1 MALGQ
6 NYGTKTANLM
16 DGPLSL
22 KSVFAPYVGDNGY
35 KFDGVGSITVLNT
48 PDGTLSDY
56 TETSVSPVTVGLV
69 GNDVQTL
76 TLAYNK
82 AMFQRIQQTLIQDTP
97 VANFAA
103 QWAKQQI
110 ADVFV
115 PTHDVYSLNKV
126 ALGRDVTNDVTVTY
140 SAGAW
145 ATTGLSAAFGN
156 AFIKI
161 HAKGADVS
169 NTVAWVA
176 DSFANALADQITF
189 TGADAG
195 YNDAKNS
202 AFLGKFK
209 GVACVAV
216 PDTYLTKLGATSQL
230 TIGVLMADKR
240 AIVNVTPKMSPT
252 DYKVLT
258 EMSGFSGVE
267 VQIRDRADTFVL
279 GKKASAISVVR
290 QSGTIS

>member
-1 MALGQ
+1 MAQ
-6 NYGTKTANLM
+6 IYGTRTVNLM
-16 DGPLSL
+16 DSPLSL

-35 KFDGVGSITVLNT
+35 KWNDAGSIQVLST
-48 PDGTLSDY
+48 PDGTLADY
-56 TETSVSPVTVGLV
+56 NEASTAPITVGLV
-69 GNDVQTL
+69 GNNVQTL

-103 QWAKQQI
+103 AWAKQQI
-110 ADVFV
+110 NDVFV

-126 ALGRDVTNDVTVTY
+126 ALGRDVANDVTVTL
-140 SAGAW
+140 SGGNLPSS
-145 ATTGLSAAFGN
+145 GLAALFGS

-161 HAKGADVS
+161 HAKGADAGS
-169 NTVAWVA
+169 TIAWVT

-189 TGADAG
+189 TGSDAG
-195 YNDAKNS
+195 YNDARNS

-230 TIGVLMADKR
+230 QPWVLMADKR
-240 AIVNVTPKMSPT
+240 AIVNVTPKMSPS

-267 VQIRDRADTFVL
+267 VQIRDRSDTFVL
-279 GKKASAISVVR
+279 SNKANAISVIR
-290 QSGTIS
+290 TAGAIS

>member
-1 MALGQ
+1 MAQ
-6 NYGTKTANLM
+6 VYGTQTASIM
-16 DGPLSL
+16 DSPLAL

-35 KFDGVGSITVLNT
+35 KWTNAGTIQVVST

-56 TETSVSPVTVGLV
+56 TENSVSPVTVGLV
-69 GNDVQTL
+69 GNVLQTL

-82 AMFQRIQQTLIQDTP
+82 AMFQRIQKTLMQDLP

-103 QWAKQQI
+103 AWAKQQI
-110 ADVFV
+110 NDVFI

-126 ALGRDVTNDVTVTY
+126 VLGRDVANDIQVTL
-140 SAGAW
+140 SSGNLP
-145 ATTGLSAAFGN
+145 TTGLGKLFGSAFL
-156 AFIKI
+156 KI

-169 NTVAWVA
+169 STVAWVA
-176 DSFANALADQITF
+176 DTFANELTDQITF
-189 TGADAG
+189 TGSDAG

-209 GVACVAV
+209 GVATVAV
-216 PDTYLTKLGATSQL
+216 PDSYLTKLGATSQL
-230 TIGVLMADKR
+230 NVYVVMADKR
-240 AIVNVTPKMSPT
+240 AIVNVTPKMSPS
-252 DYKVLT
+252 DYKVVT
-258 EMSGFSGVE
+258 ELSGFSGVE

-279 GKKASAISVVR
+279 DNKKNVISVIR

>member
-1 MALGQ
+1 MAQ
-6 NYGTKTANLM
+6 NYGTTTSNLM
-16 DGPLSL
+16 DIPLAL

-35 KFDGVGSITVLNT
+35 KFTSAGTIQVIST

-56 TETSVSPVTVGLV
+56 DETSVTPVTVGLV
-69 GNDVQTL
+69 GNTLQTL

-110 ADVFV
+110 NDVFV
-115 PTHDVYSLNKV
+115 PAHDVYSLNKV
-126 ALGRDVTNDVTVTY
+126 ALGRSTANDVTVTL
-140 SAGAW
+140 SSGALPS
-145 ATTGLSAAFGN
+145 TGLSAKFGQ
-156 AFIKI
+156 AFINI

-169 NTVAWVA
+169 QTVAWVA

-189 TGADAG
+189 TGSDAG

-202 AFLGKFK
+202 AFLGKYK
-209 GVACVAV
+209 GVACIAT
-216 PDTYLTKLGATSQL
+216 PDSYFTLLGATSQL
-230 TIGVLMADKR
+230 HIYVLMADKR

-267 VQIRDRADTFVL
+267 IQIRDRSDTFVL
-279 GKKASAISVVR
+279 TKKTTAIAVVR
-290 QSGTIS
+290 ESGTIS

>member
-1 MALGQ
+1 MAQ
-6 NYGTKTANLM
+6 NYGTMTANLM
-16 DGPLSL
+16 DSPLAL

-35 KFDGVGSITVLNT
+35 KWTGAGTIQVVST
-48 PDGTLSDY
+48 PDGTLADY
-56 TETSVSPVTVGLV
+56 NEASTAPITVGLV
-69 GNDVQTL
+69 GNNLQSL

-82 AMFQRIQQTLIQDTP
+82 ALFQRIQQTLIQDTP

-110 ADVFV
+110 NDVFV

-126 ALGRDVTNDVTVTY
+126 VLGRLVGNDVTVTLA
-140 SAGAW
+140 SGELP
-145 ATTGLSAAFGN
+145 TSGLSKLFGK
-156 AFIKI
+156 AFINI

-169 NTVAWVA
+169 QTIAWVA

-189 TGADAG
+189 TGSDAG
-195 YNDAKNS
+195 YNQAKNE

-216 PDTYLTKLGATSQL
+216 PDAYFTKLGATSQL
-230 TIGVLMADKR
+230 DVYVVMADKR
-240 AIVNVTPKMSPT
+240 AIVNVTPKMNPS

-258 EMSGFSGVE
+258 ELSGFSGVE

-279 GKKASAISVVR
+279 SQKTGAISIIR
-290 QSGTIS
+290 ESGTIV

>member
-1 MALGQ
+1 MAQ
-6 NYGTKTANLM
+6 VYGTMTASLM
-16 DGPLSL
+16 DAPLAL

-35 KFDGVGSITVLNT
+35 KWTNAGTIQVVST

-69 GNDVQTL
+69 GNAIQTL

-82 AMFQRIQQTLIQDTP
+82 ALFQRIQQTLIQDTP

-103 QWAKQQI
+103 SWAKQQI
-110 ADVFV
+110 NDVFI

-126 ALGRDVTNDVTVTY
+126 LLGRDVTNDVLVT
-140 SAGAW
+140 AGAVPS
-145 ATTGLSAAFGN
+145 TGMAAKFGQL
-156 AFIKI
+156 FINI

-169 NTVAWVA
+169 QTVAWVA

-189 TGADAG
+189 TGSDAG

-209 GVACVAV
+209 GVACIAV

-230 TIGVLMADKR
+230 QPWVLMADKR
-240 AIVNVTPKMSPT
+240 AIVNVTPKMSPS

-267 VQIRDRADTFVL
+267 VQIRDRSDTFVL
-279 GKKASAISVVR
+279 TNKARNIGVIR
-290 QSGTIS
+290 ETGTIS

>member
-1 MALGQ
+1 MAQ
-6 NYGTKTANLM
+6 NYGTMTSSLM
-16 DGPLSL
+16 DSPLAL

-35 KFDGVGSITVLNT
+35 KFTGAGTIQVVST

-69 GNDVQTL
+69 GNALQTL

-103 QWAKQQI
+103 SWAKQQI
-110 ADVFV
+110 NDVFV

-126 ALGRDVTNDVTVTY
+126 ALARATANDVLVTL
-140 SAGAW
+140 SGGNLPS
-145 ATTGLSAAFGN
+145 TGLSALFGQ
-156 AFIKI
+156 AFINI
-161 HAKGADVS
+161 HKNGADVS
-169 NTVAWVA
+169 QTVAWVT

-189 TGADAG
+189 TGSDAG

-202 AFLGKFK
+202 AFLGKYK
-209 GVACVAV
+209 GVACIAV

-230 TIGVLMADKR
+230 QPWVLMADKR
-240 AIVNVTPKMSPT
+240 AIVNVTPKMAPT

-267 VQIRDRADTFVL
+267 VQLRDRADTFVL
-279 GKKASAISVVR
+279 TNKANVISVIR
-290 QSGTIS
+290 TTGTIS

>member
-1 MALGQ
+1 MAQ
-6 NYGTKTANLM
+6 NYGTRTANLM
-16 DGPLSL
+16 DSPLAL

-35 KFDGVGSITVLNT
+35 KWTGAGTIQVVST

-56 TETSVSPVTVGLV
+56 NEASTAPITVGLV
-69 GNDVQTL
+69 GNNLQNL

-82 AMFQRIQQTLIQDTP
+82 ALFQRIQATLIADTP

-110 ADVFV
+110 DDVFV

-126 ALGRDVTNDVTVTY
+126 VLARDTANDIPVTLVSSALP
-140 SAGAW
+140 
-145 ATTGLSAAFGN
+145 TTGLSKLFGN

-169 NTVAWVA
+169 KTIAWVA
-176 DSFANALADQITF
+176 DSYANELADQITF
-189 TGADAG
+189 TGSDAG
-195 YNDAKNS
+195 YNQAKNE

-209 GVACVAV
+209 GVACIAV
-216 PDTYLTKLGATSQL
+216 PDSYFTKLGATSQL
-230 TIGVLMADKR
+230 SVYVVMADKR
-240 AIVNVTPKMSPT
+240 AIVNVTPKMAPT

-258 EMSGFSGVE
+258 EISGFSGVE
-267 VQIRDRADTFVL
+267 VQLRDRGDTFVL
-279 GKKASAISVVR
+279 SQKPTVISVIR

>member
-1 MALGQ
+1 MAQ
-6 NYGTKTANLM
+6 NYGTNTANLM
-16 DGPLSL
+16 DTPLSL

-35 KFDGVGSITVLNT
+35 KWTGANTIQVVST

-56 TETSVSPVTVGLV
+56 NESSTSPITVGLV
-69 GNDVQTL
+69 GTALQSL
-76 TLAYNK
+76 SLAYNK

-103 QWAKQQI
+103 SWAKQQI
-110 ADVFV
+110 NDVFV

-126 ALGRDVTNDVTVTY
+126 ALGRDTSNDVEVTL
-140 SAGAW
+140 SGGELP
-145 ATTGLSAAFGN
+145 TTGLSKLFGS
-156 AFIKI
+156 AFINI

-169 NTVAWVA
+169 STIAWVA

-189 TGADAG
+189 TGSDAG

-202 AFLGKFK
+202 AFLGKYK
-209 GVACVAV
+209 GAACIAV
-216 PDTYLTKLGATSQL
+216 PDSYFTELGATSQL
-230 TIGVLMADKR
+230 AVYVVMADKR
-240 AIVNVTPKMSPT
+240 AIVNVTPKMSPK

-279 GKKASAISVVR
+279 GQKTGAIAVVR
-290 QSGTIS
+290 ESGTIS

>member
-1 MALGQ
+1 MAQ
-6 NYGTKTANLM
+6 NYGTMTSSLM
-16 DGPLSL
+16 DSPLAL

-35 KFDGVGSITVLNT
+35 KWAGAGTIQVVST
-48 PDGTLSDY
+48 PDGTLADY
-56 TETSVSPVTVGLV
+56 NESSTAPITVGLV
-69 GNDVQTL
+69 GNSLQSL

-82 AMFQRIQQTLIQDTP
+82 ALFQRIQQTLIQDTP
-97 VANFAA
+97 VAGFAA
-103 QWAKQQI
+103 KWAKQQI
-110 ADVFV
+110 NDVFV

-126 ALGRDVTNDVTVTY
+126 VLGRDTNNDILVTLSSGNLP
-140 SAGAW
+140 
-145 ATTGLSAAFGN
+145 TTGLSKLFGQ

-169 NTVAWVA
+169 QTIAWVS
-176 DSFANALADQITF
+176 DTFANELADQITF
-189 TGADAG
+189 TGSDAG

-209 GVACVAV
+209 GVACIAT
-216 PDTYLTKLGATSQL
+216 PDTYFTKLGATSQL
-230 TIGVLMADKR
+230 AVWVVMADKR
-240 AIVNVTPKMSPT
+240 AIVNVTPKMNPE

-279 GKKASAISVVR
+279 GQKASAISIIR
-290 QSGTIS
+290 TTGTIS

>member
-1 MALGQ
+1 MAQ
-6 NYGTKTANLM
+6 NYGTMTANLM
-16 DGPLSL
+16 DSPLNL

-35 KFDGVGSITVLNT
+35 KWTNANTIQVVST

-56 TETSVSPVTVGLV
+56 TENSVSPVTVGLV
-69 GNDVQTL
+69 GTNLQTL

-103 QWAKQQI
+103 AWAKQQI

-126 ALGRDVTNDVTVTY
+126 ALGRDVNNDVTVT
-140 SAGAW
+140 AGATPP
-145 ATTGLSAAFGN
+145 TTGLSAAFGN

-161 HAKGADVS
+161 HAKGADS
-169 NTVAWVA
+169 SQTIAWVA
-176 DSFANALADQITF
+176 DTFANSLADQITF

-195 YNDAKNS
+195 YADAKNS
-202 AFLGKFK
+202 AFLGKYK
-209 GVACVAV
+209 GITCVAT
-216 PDTYLTKLGATSQL
+216 PDVYFTRLGATSQL
-230 TIGVLMADKR
+230 RVWVLMADKR
-240 AIVNVTPKMSPT
+240 AIVNVTPKMSPS

-279 GKKASAISVVR
+279 TNKANSISVIR
-290 QSGTIS
+290 EAGTIS

>member
-1 MALGQ
+1 MAQ
-6 NYGTKTANLM
+6 VYGTNTANLM
-16 DGPLSL
+16 DSPLSL
-22 KSVFAPYVGDNGY
+22 KSVFAPYVGDNGF
-35 KFDGVGSITVLNT
+35 KWVNANTIQVINT
-48 PDGTLSDY
+48 PDGSLADY
-56 TETSVSPVTVGLV
+56 NEASTAPITVGLV
-69 GNDVQTL
+69 GTAIQTL

-97 VANFAA
+97 IANFAA
-103 QWAKQQI
+103 AWAKQQI
-110 ADVFV
+110 NDVFV

-126 ALGRDVTNDVTVTY
+126 LLGRDTANDVTVTL
-140 SAGAW
+140 SSGNLPS
-145 ATTGLSAAFGN
+145 TGLSALFGQ

-169 NTVAWVA
+169 QTVAWVT

-189 TGADAG
+189 TGSDAG

-202 AFLGKFK
+202 AFLGKYK
-209 GVACVAV
+209 GVACIAV

-230 TIGVLMADKR
+230 QPWVLMADKR
-240 AIVNVTPKMSPT
+240 AIVNVTPKMSPS

-258 EMSGFSGVE
+258 ELSGFSGVE

-279 GKKASAISVVR
+279 DQKKSAIAVIR
-290 QSGTIS
+290 TTGTIS

>member
-1 MALGQ
+1 MAQ
-6 NYGTKTANLM
+6 NYGTNTANLM
-16 DGPLSL
+16 DSPLSL

-35 KFDGVGSITVLNT
+35 KWTGANTIQVVST

-69 GNDVQTL
+69 GTALQSL

-103 QWAKQQI
+103 SWAKQQI
-110 ADVFV
+110 NDVFV

-126 ALGRDVTNDVTVTY
+126 ALARATANDVTVTY
-140 SAGAW
+140 SGGAW
-145 ATTGLSAAFGN
+145 ATAGLSAAFGT
-156 AFIKI
+156 AFINI
-161 HAKGADVS
+161 HAKGADVGS
-169 NTVAWVA
+169 TVAWVA

-189 TGADAG
+189 SGSDAG
-195 YNDAKNS
+195 YNQATNS
-202 AFLGKFK
+202 AFLGKYK
-209 GVACVAV
+209 GVMCVAV
-216 PDTYLTKLGATSQL
+216 PDSYFTALGATSQL
-230 TIGVLMADKR
+230 KIGVLMADKR
-240 AIVNVTPKMSPT
+240 AIVNVTPKMAPT

-267 VQIRDRADTFVL
+267 VQLRDRADTFVL
-279 GKKASAISVVR
+279 NNKVNNIAVVR

>member
-1 MALGQ
+1 MAQ
-6 NYGTKTANLM
+6 NYGTNTVNLM
-16 DGPLSL
+16 DSPLAL

-35 KFDGVGSITVLNT
+35 KWTGANTIQVVST
-48 PDGTLSDY
+48 PDGTLADY
-56 TETSVSPVTVGLV
+56 NEASTAPITVGLV
-69 GNDVQTL
+69 GTTL
-76 TLAYNK
+76 QSLSLAYNK

-103 QWAKQQI
+103 AWAKQQI
-110 ADVFV
+110 NDVFV

-126 ALGRDVTNDVTVTY
+126 VLGRSTANDVTVTL
-140 SAGAW
+140 SSGALPV
-145 ATTGLSAAFGN
+145 TGLAAKFGQ
-156 AFIKI
+156 AFINI
-161 HAKGADVS
+161 HANGADVS
-169 NTVAWVA
+169 QTVAWVA
-176 DSFANALADQITF
+176 DSYANALADQITF
-189 TGADAG
+189 TGSDAG

-216 PDTYLTKLGATSQL
+216 PDSYFTDLGATSQL
-230 TIGVLMADKR
+230 NVYVVMADKR

-279 GKKASAISVVR
+279 TNKADVIAVIR
-290 QSGTIS
+290 ESGTIS